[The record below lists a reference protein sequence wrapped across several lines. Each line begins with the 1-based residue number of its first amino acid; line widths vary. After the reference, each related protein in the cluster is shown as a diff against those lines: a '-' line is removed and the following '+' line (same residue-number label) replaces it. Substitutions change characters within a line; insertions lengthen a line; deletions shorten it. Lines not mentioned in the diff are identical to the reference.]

1 MPVAL
6 ELASSCSQ
14 GLKELIPVDAPLGK
28 VLDLVILGEMT
39 GVLLFFSTGAAPVTG
54 TVAAG
59 F

>member
-1 MPVAL
+1 M
-6 ELASSCSQ
+6 ASSCSQ
-14 GLKELIPVDAPLGK
+14 GLKELIPVDAPLERMVGK

-39 GVLLFFSTGAAPVTG
+39 GLLLFCSTGAAPVAG